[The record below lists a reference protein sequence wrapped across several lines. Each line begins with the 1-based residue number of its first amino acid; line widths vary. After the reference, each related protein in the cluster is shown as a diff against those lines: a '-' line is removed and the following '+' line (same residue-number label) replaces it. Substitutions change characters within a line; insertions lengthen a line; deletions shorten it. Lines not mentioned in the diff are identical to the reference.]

1 MSLTDEE
8 LREERKRPVFK
19 GDRYVV
25 VTTGDVDRI
34 EKRGICVEKDDG
46 TMEVFKVEE
55 ATALRDGLTVVID
68 QYHDFIAR
76 RDTKTNQE
84 IIDEMEPGT
93 VFSFDWHEGRFDWHG
108 GESIYTKANNGK
120 VFSYRSETFLNTSS
134 FLNEATITVVNQ

>member
-34 EKRGICVEKDDG
+34 ENRGICVEKADG
-46 TMEVFKVEE
+46 LMERFTIEE

-76 RDTKTNQE
+76 RDAKTNRE
-84 IIDEMEPGT
+84 VIDEMEPGT
-93 VFSFDWHEGRFDWHG
+93 VFEHKPYDLLPTR
-108 GESIYTKANNGK
+108 YAKLTNGK
-120 VFSYRSETFLNTSS
+120 VFGGHSGQWNSDTFDDG
-134 FLNEATITVVNQ
+134 TITVVNQ

>member
-19 GDRYVV
+19 GERYVV
-25 VTTGDVDRI
+25 ITTGDVDKI
-34 EKRGICVEKDDG
+34 ENRGICVEKEDG
-46 TMEVFKVEE
+46 LMERFTVEE

-93 VFSFDWHEGRFDWHG
+93 VFRFDWHVDERTYSKG
-108 GESIYTKANNGK
+108 TNGK
-120 VFSYRSETFLNTSS
+120 VYSHFSETFLDPSS
-134 FLNEATITVVNQ
+134 FRNEATITVVNQ